1 MATHIYSHKD
11 KGSAALSRATEFDMT
26 NCLEEK
32 FHYFNQ
38 AVAMNSIAANSA
50 SLEVP
55 HEGAMCDLMWSD
67 PEDLGQSGHSM
78 AYQ

>member
-1 MATHIYSHKD
+1 
-11 KGSAALSRATEFDMT
+11 MT
-26 NCLEEK
+26 NCLEKE

-38 AVAMNSIAANSA
+38 AVTMNSIAANAA

-67 PEDLGQSGHSM
+67 PEDLGQSGHSTINIM
-78 AYQ
+78 DPKVVDA